1 MIKIHYEHIFATLAK
16 LLASIDE
23 FDPKQ
28 QQLGSVNGNFKFLG
42 SHASMLTIRWYL
54 ILIWKRSKIFL
65 RFLHLECNAWHV
77 FKIQSVIKFYGVLKI
92 KKHQT
97 LIFFPEIWIKSKN
110 VFQSYTGKLQIDW
123 QIFQENM

>member
-42 SHASMLTIRWYL
+42 SHALFNVNYSMISY
-54 ILIWKRSKIFL
+54 IN
-65 RFLHLECNAWHV
+65 LET
-77 FKIQSVIKFYGVLKI
+77 FKDI
-92 KKHQT
+92 
-97 LIFFPEIWIKSKN
+97 PEIFTSR
-110 VFQSYTGKLQIDW
+110 VQCLTCF
-123 QIFQENM
+123 